1 MATGQR
7 LGDILIEQNLVSKE
21 VIDQALQSQVGG
33 NQRLGNILVRMK
45 VITADQ
51 LVETLAKQLDLPI
64 CDVFTSFSGEVK
76 RLIPRYLCRKYGVIP
91 LRIKKYNTLE
101 LAMANPADTE
111 ARTDLEHY
119 TGKVIEPRLARLSD
133 IEKAIPRF
141 ITFNIRE
148 FFSPAVTNWTGR
160 LALATSLVLVVA
172 LGGFIYDYVDKINH
186 GTITKTDTAT
196 IYKNHDLMV
205 GFDKN
210 GQINLMGRGAFAAGY
225 YAVTFTSDA
234 VLQSFLTGKQKE
246 LSEKQRAWLDWVLV
260 QYREDMPRQAKLVSN
275 N

>member
-21 VIDQALQSQVGG
+21 IIEQALQSQVGG

-45 VITADQ
+45 VLTADQ
-51 LVETLAKQLDLPI
+51 LVETLARQLELPI
-64 CDVFTSFSGEVK
+64 CDVFGSFSGEVK

-91 LRIKKYNTLE
+91 LRMKKYNILE

-119 TGKVIEPRLARLSD
+119 TGKVIEPHLARLSD

-141 ITFNIRE
+141 ISFNIKE
-148 FFSPAVTNWTGR
+148 FFSPSITNWTSR
-160 LALATSLVLVVA
+160 LALASCLVLVVA
-172 LGGFIYDYVDKINH
+172 LGGFIYDYIDKINH
-186 GTITKTDTAT
+186 GTVTKTETAT
-196 IYKNHDLMV
+196 IYKNHDLMI

-225 YAVTFTSDA
+225 YAVTFNSDV
-234 VLQSFLTGKQKE
+234 VLQSFLAGKQKE
-246 LSEKQRAWLDWVLV
+246 LSENQRAWLDWVLA
-260 QYREDMPRQAKLVSN
+260 QYREDLPLQAKLVTKN
-275 N
+275 